1 MIGLFKSIF
10 LPIVS
15 DEDSSGH
22 SVGSPDTGNVNNLN
36 NSTKK
41 PRTKRGEYSNDASRY
56 TSQ

>member
-1 MIGLFKSIF
+1 MIGLFKSHSSYYF
-10 LPIVS
+10 S

-41 PRTKRGEYSNDASRY
+41 PRTKRGEYSYDAS
-56 TSQ
+56 